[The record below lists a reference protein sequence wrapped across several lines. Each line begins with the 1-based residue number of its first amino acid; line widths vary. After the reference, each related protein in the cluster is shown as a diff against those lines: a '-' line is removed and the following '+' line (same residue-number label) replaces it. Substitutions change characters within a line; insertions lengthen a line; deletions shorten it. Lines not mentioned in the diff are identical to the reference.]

1 MVDFLISSLGF
12 TKEAAITTS
21 SKVPSLKSTKNPEL
35 VISIF
40 KQFNI
45 ENTHIKD
52 IIFYAPKTLTC
63 YPNKTVEPKIRVFL
77 ENGFSGSDLAQLMKV
92 NPGLLKYGLHTRII
106 PVINLIRT
114 FVTNDEQA
122 IKVIKKS
129 KWLFG
134 ASLDKVWANLLQ
146 LQIRGLSCDQ
156 IVRLI
161 TNEPWVL
168 TLDRLAFERKLA
180 WVVEE
185 LGIHEHSKMFV
196 YGICLVTRLKKS
208 TIEKKLKIL
217 RDYGWSEEEIAIF
230 VRSNPVN
237 LCYSE
242 AKMRQWLDFFM
253 KELGYTST
261 YLTSYARLLN
271 CSLEKRVKPR
281 YKVFIILKEKKLVSS
296 KPNLATLLNYPEVR
310 FLKFLNHFENE
321 LPGLVKTY
329 TSSITETETQR

>member
-1 MVDFLISSLGF
+1 MLLFRRSRWLKGFSSSLISNGYFFISRNSLKYFSVSSSNPCEASKPLNYNIMVDFLISSLGF

-21 SKVPSLKSTKNPEL
+21 SK
-35 VISIF
+35 
-40 KQFNI
+40 
-45 ENTHIKD
+45 
-52 IIFYAPKTLTC
+52 
-63 YPNKTVEPKIRVFL
+63 
-77 ENGFSGSDLAQLMKV
+77 
-92 NPGLLKYGLHTRII
+92 
-106 PVINLIRT
+106 
-114 FVTNDEQA
+114 
-122 IKVIKKS
+122 
-129 KWLFG
+129 
-134 ASLDKVWANLLQ
+134 
-146 LQIRGLSCDQ
+146 IRGLSSDQ

-196 YGICLVTRLKKS
+196 YGICLVTRLKES

-253 KELGYTST
+253 KELVN
-261 YLTSYARLLN
+261 LLDLL
-271 CSLEKRVKPR
+271 CSSV
-281 YKVFIILKEKKLVSS
+281 
-296 KPNLATLLNYPEVR
+296 
-310 FLKFLNHFENE
+310 E
-321 LPGLVKTY
+321 L
-329 TSSITETETQR
+329 